1 MHMQYFYETDLNIY
15 KIAFYNT
22 FKIYMSKFGL
32 YSDKSAAAAILFE
45 NHLEGL
51 EEETKTLLLN
61 LRNFV
66 KSLGDNVI
74 EEVRPHR
81 IVYAK
86 SLTFRTFLDI
96 QPKKDSLTISLKKS
110 RIESPTNHTVK
121 TTEAMED
128 FKPQIAEAYEKIK

>member
-1 MHMQYFYETDLNIY
+1 MN
-15 KIAFYNT
+15 
-22 FKIYMSKFGL
+22 KFGL
-32 YSDKSAAAAILFE
+32 FSDKSTIPFE

-51 EEETKTLLLN
+51 EEETMTLLLN

-66 KSLGDNVI
+66 KGLGNNII

-96 QPKKDSLTISLKKS
+96 QPKKDSLTISLRKG
-110 RIESPTNHTVK
+110 RNESAINYTLNTVGD
-121 TTEAMED
+121 MEHV
-128 FKPQIAEAYEKIK
+128 KPQIAYTYENIK

>member
-1 MHMQYFYETDLNIY
+1 
-15 KIAFYNT
+15 
-22 FKIYMSKFGL
+22 MSKFGL
-32 YSDKSAAAAILFE
+32 YSDRSTIPFE

-61 LRNFV
+61 LRNYV
-66 KSLGDNVI
+66 KKLGNSVI

-96 QPKKDSLTISLKKS
+96 QPKKDSLTISLRKG
-110 RIESPTNHTVK
+110 RNESTINHTVK
-121 TTEAMED
+121 TAED
-128 FKPQIAEAYEKIK
+128 IENVKPQIANAYENIK

>member
-1 MHMQYFYETDLNIY
+1 
-15 KIAFYNT
+15 
-22 FKIYMSKFGL
+22 MSRFGL
-32 YSDKSAAAAILFE
+32 YSDKAAAAISFE

-51 EEETKTLLLN
+51 EEETKTSLLD

-81 IVYAK
+81 ITYAK

-96 QPKKDSLTISLKKS
+96 QPRKDSLTISLRKS
-110 RIESPTNHTVK
+110 RNESTTDHIAKTVQDIENV
-121 TTEAMED
+121 
-128 FKPQIAEAYEKIK
+128 KPQIAEAYEKI

>member
-1 MHMQYFYETDLNIY
+1 
-15 KIAFYNT
+15 
-22 FKIYMSKFGL
+22 MSKFGP
-32 YSDKSAAAAILFE
+32 YSDKSASIPFE

-51 EEETKTLLLN
+51 EEETKTSLLD

-81 IVYAK
+81 IAYAK

-96 QPKKDSLTISLKKS
+96 QPRKDSLTISLRKS
-110 RIESPTNHTVK
+110 RNESTTDHTAKTEQDIENV
-121 TTEAMED
+121 
-128 FKPQIAEAYEKIK
+128 KPQIAEAYEKIK

>member
-1 MHMQYFYETDLNIY
+1 
-15 KIAFYNT
+15 
-22 FKIYMSKFGL
+22 MSKFGL
-32 YSDKSAAAAILFE
+32 YSDNSPAAIPFE
-45 NHLEGL
+45 RHLEGL
-51 EEETKTLLLN
+51 QEETKTLLLD

-96 QPKKDSLTISLKKS
+96 QPKKDSLTISIRKS
-110 RIESPTNHTVK
+110 RNEPVTSYLVK
-121 TTEAMED
+121 TIEEI
-128 FKPQIAEAYEKIK
+128 QNI

>member
-1 MHMQYFYETDLNIY
+1 
-15 KIAFYNT
+15 
-22 FKIYMSKFGL
+22 MSKFGL
-32 YSDKSAAAAILFE
+32 YSDKSAIPFE

-51 EEETKTLLLN
+51 EEQTKISLLS

-66 KSLGDNVI
+66 KSLGDNII

-96 QPKKDSLTISLKKS
+96 QPKKDSLTISLRKN
-110 RIESPTNHTVK
+110 RNESTTSHTVK
-121 TTEAMED
+121 TIEEIENVKA
-128 FKPQIAEAYEKIK
+128 QIAEAYEEIK

>member
-1 MHMQYFYETDLNIY
+1 
-15 KIAFYNT
+15 
-22 FKIYMSKFGL
+22 MSKFGL
-32 YSDKSAAAAILFE
+32 NSDKSAIPFE

-51 EEETKTLLLN
+51 EEETKTSLLN

-66 KSLGDNVI
+66 KGLGNSVI

-96 QPKKDSLTISLKKS
+96 QPKKDSLTISLRKGRNKS
-110 RIESPTNHTVK
+110 TINHTVK
-121 TTEAMED
+121 TVED
-128 FKPQIAEAYEKIK
+128 IENVKPQIINAFENIK